1 VLLRA
6 VCWAIVAVVSA
17 AGVAVIRY
25 NDMYNDM
32 FEEAGVVRN
41 WHLMPTAGRLSMG
54 AVWAVASQKGC
65 NCDVHLCHARLL

>member
-1 VLLRA
+1 M
-6 VCWAIVAVVSA
+6 
-17 AGVAVIRY
+17 Y
-25 NDMYNDM
+25 NDMY
-32 FEEAGVVRN
+32 EEAGVVRK